1 MAWWEAL
8 LSSVLEALK
17 QAAFNRLSVAAT
29 LKEEEIGR
37 WFEDQQRDFLLVTQ
51 HPELQR
57 NIKILLSGKITDPN
71 YLAADKILSNYL
83 ISVTQTK
90 PALREI
96 FILDRSNQI
105 VLSTDKQRKGNY
117 EILANV
123 SYFER
128 VELKRYFRSDF
139 LRFTRHW

>member
-1 MAWWEAL
+1 M
-8 LSSVLEALK
+8 LEALK